1 MTRVLHRAIH
11 AVPVRVSGR
20 HRDGRPVRRERYIS
34 DMQRDS
40 QACTGPCVLWT
51 MTRLEWN
58 TCSGPSFLGVRV
70 IYRHG
75 LRVAPLDGACWNCN
89 VVRRPGNRARGSTR
103 PARAAR
109 SKMAII
115 LDERAAAADSFDDN
129 VIRQRQSDVC
139 CCSAGRL
146 PFGGRLQ
153 PHLHY
158 TFFSVLSADGDLGS
172 ARSPPSS
179 RRQHANHRGFPAV
192 RRARSLALRA
202 CRCSW
207 MHSIDNGLDQLA
219 RSGHCVLARDGNPAA
234 CHTQPARCTRY
245 RRRAAWRLSPEP
257 RGWLDMRR
265 NEQVGWANCGLP
277 APVQPCAQWSFA
289 VAARCASP
297 RRFTAVRV
305 SAAHSV
311 R

>member
-20 HRDGRPVRRERYIS
+20 HRDGRPVRRERHIS

-75 LRVAPLDGACWNCN
+75 LRVAPLDGACWNCD

-146 PFGGRLQ
+146 P
-153 PHLHY
+153 
-158 TFFSVLSADGDLGS
+158 
-172 ARSPPSS
+172 S
-179 RRQHANHRGFPAV
+179 RRSTPAASPLHLLQRAL
-192 RRARSLALRA
+192 RRRRPRLSTLSSFKQTPARQPQRLPCGSTGKIAGAASLSLQLDALYRQRPRPVGTFRTLRPGTGRQPCSLPHPTSPMHPLPPPRSLEAFPGTVR
-202 CRCSW
+202 
-207 MHSIDNGLDQLA
+207 LA
-219 RSGHCVLARDGNPAA
+219 GHAA
-234 CHTQPARCTRY
+234 Q
-245 RRRAAWRLSPEP
+245 
-257 RGWLDMRR
+257 
-265 NEQVGWANCGLP
+265 
-277 APVQPCAQWSFA
+277 
-289 VAARCASP
+289 
-297 RRFTAVRV
+297 
-305 SAAHSV
+305 
-311 R
+311 